1 MKTLQAWLIVWAM
14 ALSTAFA
21 GTEYVT
27 VFKVL
32 DDDDKGI
39 IERRNGERWL
49 IEKGVGALSFW
60 RFEGK
65 KVLIQS
71 PGLFCGV
78 GSKLILPD
86 VGQEARIWNAEQIDS
101 GGANAAVS
109 SEPSDSELTVLGLTY
124 LGYYS
129 SDSPDKNKSDA
140 VLALKA
146 FQKRSGIAQTGKISS
161 ETQLALSKAVSSRKP
176 VTKQSLALATL
187 LLNSAKALS
196 RGAQPR
202 SGKTNPATSGGGT
215 IESQVDGDFEGWEGE
230 TIVKL
235 MNGQIWQQTEYYYH
249 YHYAFMPKV
258 TILKSGAGYKM
269 IVDGVP
275 KAIGVTRLK

>member
-1 MKTLQAWLIVWAM
+1 MILWAL
-14 ALSTAFA
+14 AFSTSFA
-21 GTEYVT
+21 GTESVT
-27 VFKVL
+27 VIKVL

-65 KVLIQS
+65 QVLIQS

-78 GSKLILPD
+78 GSKIILPN
-86 VGQEARIWNAEQIDS
+86 VGQEAHIWNAEHIAF
-101 GGANAAVS
+101 GGTNPAASSAVS
-109 SEPSDSELTVLGLTY
+109 DIELTVRALTL

-129 SDSPDKNKSDA
+129 PTSRYKSKRDP
-140 VLALKA
+140 VRALNE
-146 FQKRSGIAQTGKISS
+146 FQKKNRLKQTTKLSS
-161 ETQLALSKAVSSRKP
+161 ATQLALSVAVSSRKP
-176 VTKQSLALATL
+176 VTKETLTLASL
-187 LLNSAKALS
+187 LLGSAKKLRAGVQLS
-196 RGAQPR
+196 SEKIRVGNT
-202 SGKTNPATSGGGT
+202 GVGT
-215 IESQVDGDFEGWEGE
+215 IEAQVDGDFNGWEGQ

-235 MNGQIWQQTEYYYH
+235 MNGEIWQQTEFHYH

-258 TILKSGAGYKM
+258 VIVKSGIGHKM

-275 KAIGVTRLK
+275 KAIGVKRLK